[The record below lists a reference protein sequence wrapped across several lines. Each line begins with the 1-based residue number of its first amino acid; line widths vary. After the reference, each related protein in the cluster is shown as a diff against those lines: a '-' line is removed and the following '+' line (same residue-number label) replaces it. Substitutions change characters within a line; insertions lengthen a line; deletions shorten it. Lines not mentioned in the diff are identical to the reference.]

1 MQLRQPLQTSCW
13 MKTVSNSVL
22 MMAPVGQTCMH
33 EACVQCLQTSDII
46 SQAWPLPTEVAESGT
61 CSMNLTWRQCSS
73 SSWPV
78 LSKLSAR
85 KTLLSPW
92 RPFHS
97 LQATSQALQPMQML
111 VSVKKPYF
119 SPGLIVSAMRLVPHQ
134 VRYQLG
140 QAAVPGVEVERRH
153 RQL

>member
-73 SSWPV
+73 SSWR
-78 LSKLSAR
+78 A
-85 KTLLSPW
+85 
-92 RPFHS
+92 FHS
-97 LQATSQALQPMQML
+97 LQATSQALHPMQML

-119 SPGLIVSAMRLVPHQ
+119 SPGLMVSAMGSDAHQ
-134 VRYQLG
+134 VGDQLG
-140 QAAVPGVEVERRH
+140 Q
-153 RQL
+153 